1 MKYYS
6 WYISYIY
13 LRSFKIVLDFKN
25 FTKNFFLRAV
35 EYLETFRIEN
45 KRKILIKVKKFNVTL

>member
-25 FTKNFFLRAV
+25 FTKNLFLRAV